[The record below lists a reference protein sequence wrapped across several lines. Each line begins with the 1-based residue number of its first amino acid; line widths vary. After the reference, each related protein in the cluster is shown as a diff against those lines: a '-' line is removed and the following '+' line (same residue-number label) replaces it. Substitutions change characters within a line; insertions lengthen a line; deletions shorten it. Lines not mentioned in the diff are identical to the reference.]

1 MLPKPPRLNYVN
13 IYLYLLII
21 FKWIS
26 VSWIALL
33 MSHLLIFLRTS
44 SYLTCENVKYL
55 LLKKHFCNF
64 LHERFAVIF
73 RNTKKFNYIE
83 WILATSPLFKFFFSF
98 SIKTTF
104 SLLIDLFDRMVVTV
118 FQSFVIAVLIF
129 SLRFS

>member
-33 MSHLLIFLRTS
+33 LSHLLIFLRTS

-83 WILATSPLFKFFFSF
+83 WILATSPLFKFFFHSQLKLF
-98 SIKTTF
+98 F
-104 SLLIDLFDRMVVTV
+104 HCLLIYSIGWSSLF
-118 FQSFVIAVLIF
+118 SKVL
-129 SLRFS
+129 SLQYWFFH

>member
-33 MSHLLIFLRTS
+33 LSHLSIFLRTS

-83 WILATSPLFKFFFSF
+83 WILATSPLFKFFFHSQLKLF
-98 SIKTTF
+98 F
-104 SLLIDLFDRMVVTV
+104 HCLLIYSIGWSSLF
-118 FQSFVIAVLIF
+118 SKVL
-129 SLRFS
+129 SLQYWFFH